1 MLALTFD
8 LDNEK
13 NEPWFVNVNK
23 RQCNYSLI
31 TVHKIYTSF
40 PIQTLCLHTVADGL
54 YLKA

>member
-31 TVHKIYTSF
+31 TVHKIYTLF